1 MTAWRDLP
9 VIALTA
15 DAMTGDKERLFSI
28 GMTGYTSKPI
38 EQRALMH
45 EIHRVL
51 SNLRVPCNHTRRDG
65 FGGRAA
71 ARSP

>member
-1 MTAWRDLP
+1 
-9 VIALTA
+9 
-15 DAMTGDKERLFSI
+15 MTGDKERLLSM

-51 SNLRVPCNHTRRDG
+51 STQAVPCNHTQRP
-65 FGGRAA
+65 AA
-71 ARSP
+71 NVQAKTGLAPK